1 MKRNTSSILIVCL
14 AASAAV
20 GAGFDLSWHSID
32 GGGAMRS
39 TSGDFELSGTIGQPD
54 AGKLAG
60 GDFELSG
67 GFWFELTP
75 TDCNAD
81 GATNLFDYSSF
92 SECLGGPDVGAL
104 SGCECFDADG
114 SGTVDLRD
122 FAATQAAY
130 SGSEP

>member
-1 MKRNTSSILIVCL
+1 MLDRLDDPTPFIPDEQFRSGVDRRARKLKFRRRMLTTSLVSVVLIAGL
-14 AASAAV
+14 AVSALAYV
-20 GAGFDLSWHSID
+20 VRRDAAID
-32 GGGAMRS
+32 RIPITMQPS
-39 TSGDFELSGTIGQPD
+39 T
-54 AGKLAG
+54 
-60 GDFELSG
+60 
-67 GFWFELTP
+67 
-75 TDCNAD
+75 D
-81 GATNLFDYSSF
+81 GATNLLDYSSF